1 MLPSATTPSLQDAT
15 VNSFSQVEQAIQDHP
30 RRRVAVAVAQ
40 DSSVLGATSAAC
52 ERGIADALL
61 VGDEPAIRAIAE
73 EHDFD
78 LGCTEI
84 LHAPDPL
91 EAAKAAVLAV
101 HEGRADILMKG
112 YLHTDDFLRALL
124 NREHGLRT
132 KALLSHVFMVEQP
145 DRDGFLFITD
155 AAMNIA
161 PDLERKA
168 DIILNAVHMA
178 HVFGN
183 QQPKVAVL
191 AAVELVN
198 PAMPATLDAAALNSM
213 FHRRQ
218 FSPCCVIDGPF
229 AFDNAMSE
237 LAAEHKKITGPVAG
251 RADVLVV
258 PNIES
263 GNILVKCIVHVA
275 KLPVAGLLVGA
286 SAPVVLTSRADS
298 AEAKLAS
305 IACAVYTT
313 NQQRDLRL
321 KVGKVHF

>member
-1 MLPSATTPSLQDAT
+1 M
-15 VNSFSQVEQAIQDHP
+15 NRFSQVEQAIHDHP

-40 DSSVLGATSAAC
+40 DSSVLGAVAAAQQ
-52 ERGIADALL
+52 RDIADALL
-61 VGDEPAIRAIAE
+61 VGDKPAILAIAE
-73 EHDFD
+73 ERGLD
-78 LGCTEI
+78 LGGAEI
-84 LHAPDPL
+84 LHEPDPL
-91 EAAKAAVLAV
+91 KAAAAAVLAV

-124 NREHGLRT
+124 HREHGLRT
-132 KALLSHVFMVEQP
+132 PALLSHVFMVEQP
-145 DRDGFLFITD
+145 GRDGFLFITD

-168 DIILNAVHMA
+168 DIILNAVHTA
-178 HVFGN
+178 QVFGTEE
-183 QQPKVAVL
+183 PKVAVL

-198 PAMPATLDAAALNSM
+198 PAMSATLDAAALNSM
-213 FHRRQ
+213 FQRRQ
-218 FSPCCVIDGPF
+218 FSPRCVIDGPF

-237 LAAEHKKITGPVAG
+237 LAAKHKRIGGPVAG

-263 GNILVKCIVHVA
+263 GNILVKCMVHVA

-286 SAPVVLTSRADS
+286 RAPVVLTSRADS

-305 IACAVYTT
+305 IACAVFTT
-313 NQQRDLRL
+313 NMQRELRL